1 MSDRQHQ
8 TDIFCTYKAVTAGPQ
23 KKHWVEFQLVDELG
37 KPLANLPW
45 RAFNQAVR
53 DGCVPEYTGITDAEG
68 VIRLEDLY
76 PLDMTL
82 LMPATPLAQ
91 VLQQRR
97 LRAVRPE
104 PDRPGFGES
113 TPLYGEQRSGFSP
126 VEKTADEQGHDYHYL
141 RIGQLCDGLPL
152 VRPELSKRKPLP
164 AYHFP
169 DASFSG
175 FTAPYEA
182 LDRRHVLEV
191 CPFRAWSLVLHRQKR
206 YSLANAYNLGLMS
219 ILSYSNE
226 DKTRHGAPAEFFA
239 RQCLDMSRT
248 PRVWDGGKNWPCVVT
263 DVPFDDRYEPCEV
276 LNSTK
281 VAIPQGD
288 TQLFYVRNAT
298 HMLVAWRGTD
308 FDRIHAPDLAT
319 DLTFRPVQPGLKE
332 ACVPK
337 EPCTDLGLEGR
348 VHLGFR
354 RAFAVAQN
362 LFSEHFDKLLPAR
375 SAGRDLFI
383 CGHSLGGALGLIHAA
398 TLKESSPLLYTY
410 GMPRTFTLAAIKGL
424 AEVDHYRHVNDTDTI
439 PSVPPEADLDNY
451 LYDLYGPLGTTLGFA
466 WSMGQALANNLIEFG
481 DPYAHHG
488 EIAMLYRVEQ
498 HMQSRGSDYAAQGS
512 KDGLGAPY
520 YNTIK
525 TRLRE
530 RPNLYLVPSLNKIEN
545 KKSEQSQRRFM
556 GSLKPDARA
565 RLFPSYKNVKPGGLL
580 GIGNHMM
587 GEYMAH
593 ITRRLLAA
601 IKPDR
606 EPPLAAQS
614 RIKRFKDQ
622 MVNHGSTAPE
632 DELERNRLFLVMHEE
647 VCAALE
653 VTRQA
658 EGGPE
663 ALLRL
668 DASVSTSGAWNV

>member
-1 MSDRQHQ
+1 M
-8 TDIFCTYKAVTAGPQ
+8 
-23 KKHWVEFQLVDELG
+23 
-37 KPLANLPW
+37 
-45 RAFNQAVR
+45 
-53 DGCVPEYTGITDAEG
+53 
-68 VIRLEDLY
+68 
-76 PLDMTL
+76 
-82 LMPATPLAQ
+82 
-91 VLQQRR
+91 
-97 LRAVRPE
+97 RPE

-113 TPLYGEQRSGFSP
+113 TPLYGEQRPGFSP
-126 VEKTADEQGHDYHYL
+126 VEEMALEHGHFYRYL
-141 RIGQLCDGLPL
+141 RIGQLCDGLPA
-152 VRPELSKRKPLP
+152 VRPDLGKPKPLP

-169 DASFSG
+169 DANFSG

-191 CPFRAWSLVLHRQKR
+191 CPLRSWSLVLHQQKN

-219 ILSYSNE
+219 ILSYSNG
-226 DKTRHGAPAEFFA
+226 DKTQHGSPAEFFA
-239 RQCLDMSRT
+239 QQCLDMSRT
-248 PRVWDGGKNWPCVVT
+248 PRVWDGGKNWPCLVA

-276 LNSTK
+276 FDSTK
-281 VAIPQGD
+281 AAIPEGD

-298 HMLVAWRGTD
+298 HMLVSWRGTD
-308 FDRIHAPDLAT
+308 FDRIHAPDLGT
-319 DLTFRPVQPGLKE
+319 DLTFRPVEPGLK
-332 ACVPK
+332 AGCAPTVP
-337 EPCTDLGLEGR
+337 CADLALEGR

-354 RAFAVAQN
+354 KAFAVAQN
-362 LFSEHFDKLLPAR
+362 LFSEHFNKFLPAR

-398 TLKESSPLLYTY
+398 TLKDSSPLLYTY

-424 AEVDHYRHVNDTDTI
+424 TKVDHYRHVNDTDTI
-439 PSVPPEADLDNY
+439 PGVPPEADLDNY

-466 WSMGQALANNLIEFG
+466 WSMGQALADNLIEFG

-488 EIAMLYRVEQ
+488 ELAMLYRVEQ
-498 HMQSRGSDYAAQGS
+498 HMQSRGSNYAAQGS

-525 TRLRE
+525 ARLSE
-530 RPNLYLVPSLNKIEN
+530 RPNLYLVPGLNKIESE
-545 KKSEQSQRRFM
+545 KSEQSQRRFM
-556 GSLKPDARA
+556 RSVNSDARA
-565 RLFPSYKNVKPGGLL
+565 RLFPPYKNVKQGGLL

-593 ITRRLLAA
+593 IPRRLLDA

-606 EPPLAAQS
+606 EPLLAAQS
-614 RIKRFKDQ
+614 RIKRFKQQ
-622 MVNHGSTAPE
+622 MVDHCSTAPK
-632 DELERNRLFLVMHEE
+632 DEHERNRLFLVMHEE
-647 VCAALE
+647 VSTSLE
-653 VTRQA
+653 VTRQV